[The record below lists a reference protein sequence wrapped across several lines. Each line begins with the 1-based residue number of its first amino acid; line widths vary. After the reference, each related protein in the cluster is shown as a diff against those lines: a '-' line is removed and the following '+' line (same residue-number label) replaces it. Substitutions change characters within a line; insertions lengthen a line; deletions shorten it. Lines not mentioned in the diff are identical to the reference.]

1 MKDRVGGKQFKDLPL
16 FSTAGA
22 LFWSAPAVLTETSG
36 LSLVEAP
43 PEFRF
48 RLTLFLVFAIKPF
61 ALLLR
66 RFIPQ

>member
-1 MKDRVGGKQFKDLPL
+1 MGGKQFKVLPL

-22 LFWSAPAVLTETSG
+22 LFWSAPAVLTGTSG
-36 LSLVEAP
+36 LSLIEPSA
-43 PEFRF
+43 EFRF

-61 ALLLR
+61 ALLLW